1 MVNQLLG
8 QSFLL
13 EALDCQRA
21 THACRFV
28 LGMSKKPRLNM
39 ENHDPA
45 IPDYLVKNEPGWEP
59 RGEDTQLQKAVD
71 VLQEEIK

>member
-1 MVNQLLG
+1 
-8 QSFLL
+8 
-13 EALDCQRA
+13 
-21 THACRFV
+21 
-28 LGMSKKPRLNM
+28 M